1 MTNEV
6 SFRVWKTMQE
16 GTRVRLKAQSP
27 WKSDSIYLITI
38 AYDYQA
44 FAKSEWK
51 KIQIFLWTLPNLTLA
66 TVSNYFK
73 YWSGPKIKIKKAIQ
87 QQQQQKK
94 PPQSTD
100 LMRELYANSFTLS
113 KFYEKMIF
121 TSYRYL
127 STVTPGVWKL

>member
-73 YWSGPKIKIKKAIQ
+73 HWSGPKIKIKKAIQ

-94 PPQSTD
+94 T
-100 LMRELYANSFTLS
+100 
-113 KFYEKMIF
+113 
-121 TSYRYL
+121 TSIYGSNER
-127 STVTPGVWKL
+127 VVCKLFHTF